1 MCGIA
6 GALDLGAG
14 PGVLETVDP
23 MTACLF
29 HRGPD
34 EEGFYRDQ
42 HVALG
47 SRRLSI
53 VDIAGSSQPIA
64 NEDQTVWVVFN
75 GQIYNYVE
83 LRVDLERRHTFRT
96 QGDTETLVHLYEE
109 HGPDFVNRLR
119 GMFVFAIWDTRRRA
133 LLIGRDRFGKKPLY
147 YTRLPGDDFGATL
160 AGGIAGG
167 TASRVVSNGGF
178 GAGAAN
184 GTGRAPTGAQ
194 TGRRAGRF
202 LFASEL
208 KALLQHGRLD
218 TTLDPTAI
226 YQYLCFGFVPHPRTA
241 YREIAALPPA
251 HWLQVDADG
260 RQTLQRYWQ
269 LPPSGTFT
277 GSREDA
283 LDRVREVLDESV
295 RIRLRSDVPVGVFLS
310 GGIDSGL
317 VTASAARASA
327 GSLRSFSVGFADQR
341 FDERPLARLVAEQY
355 GTRHTEVLVDL
366 GAEVRRPEELLTR
379 LVSMYDQP
387 YADSSAIPSSAV
399 AREAHT
405 HLKVVLNG
413 DGGDEA
419 FAGYR
424 RYSAALLANWMT
436 TTLGPVAPFAARMA
450 PAPRRR
456 RGPVAFTLRLLEGMA
471 LPPRERYIRW
481 SGLFTDADAAALCQ
495 PDFLADVQEQARSV
509 VDARVERC
517 LAWGIREPAALM
529 MAADATHVLPDD
541 FMVKMDIATMAHSL
555 EARSPFVD
563 HVLVELAV
571 SLPDRLR
578 ASAFQTKPL
587 LRELA
592 RERLPAAVVKAP
604 KRGFEVPMA
613 SWLRHELRG
622 LLQDALLAPDARIR
636 AIVRPAEARRLVAE
650 HLTERRD
657 HAMRLWALLT
667 LEWWLRSERAPRAA

>member
-1 MCGIA
+1 MPMCGIA

-14 PGVLETVDP
+14 PGVLDTVDP
-23 MTACLF
+23 MTACLY

-34 EEGFYRDQ
+34 EDGIYRDQ

-53 VDIAGSSQPIA
+53 VDIAGSTQPIA
-64 NEDQTVWVVFN
+64 NEDETVWVVFN

-83 LRVDLERRHTFRT
+83 LRADLEKRHTFRT

-109 HGPDFVNRLR
+109 HGPDFVKLLR
-119 GMFVFAIWDTRRRA
+119 GMFAFAIWDTRRKT
-133 LLIGRDRFGKKPLY
+133 LLLARDRFGKKPLY
-147 YTRLPGDDFGATL
+147 YTRNTGPA
-160 AGGIAGG
+160 AGGF
-167 TASRVVSNGGF
+167 R
-178 GAGAAN
+178 
-184 GTGRAPTGAQ
+184 
-194 TGRRAGRF
+194 
-202 LFASEL
+202 FASEI
-208 KALLQHGRLD
+208 KALLQAGNLD
-218 TTLDPTAI
+218 TTLDPTAV

-241 YREIAALPPA
+241 YAEIAAVPPA
-251 HWLQVDADG
+251 HWLQIDAEG

-269 LPPSGTFT
+269 LPPGGTFK
-277 GSREDA
+277 GSRQDA
-283 LDRVREVLDESV
+283 LEQIRTVFDESV

-327 GSLRSFSVGFADQR
+327 EPLQSFSIGFADQR

-366 GAEVRRPEELLTR
+366 NAEVARPEDLLTR
-379 LVSMYDQP
+379 LVTMYDQP
-387 YADSSAIPSSAV
+387 YADSSAIPSNVVS
-399 AREAHT
+399 REARK

-419 FAGYR
+419 FGGYR
-424 RYSAALLANWMT
+424 RYSAALLAEWMT
-436 TTLGPVAPFAARMA
+436 TTLGPVGAMAARHA
-450 PAPRRR
+450 PSPRQR
-456 RGPVAFTLRLLEGMA
+456 RGPVAFALRLLEGMA
-471 LPPRERYIRW
+471 LPPRERYLRW
-481 SGLFTDADAAALCQ
+481 SGLFTDADAATLCQ
-495 PDFLADVQEQARSV
+495 PEFLARVQEPAGRV
-509 VDARVERC
+509 VDARIEQA

-529 MAADATHVLPDD
+529 MAADATHVLVDD
-541 FMVKMDIATMAHSL
+541 FLVKMDIATMANSL
-555 EARSPFVD
+555 EGRSPFID
-563 HVLVELAV
+563 HMLVEFAV

-592 RERLPAAVVKAP
+592 RERLPAALVKAP

-613 SWLRHELRG
+613 SWLRNELRG
-622 LLQDALLAPDARIR
+622 ILQETVLAPDARIR
-636 AIVRPAEARRLVAE
+636 EIVRPEEARRLVTE
-650 HLTERRD
+650 HLTEQRD

-667 LEWWLRSERAPRAA
+667 LEWWLRSERAPHAAA

>member
-14 PGVLETVDP
+14 PGVLDTVDP
-23 MTACLF
+23 MTACLY

-34 EEGFYRDQ
+34 EDGLYRDET
-42 HVALG
+42 VALG

-53 VDIAGSSQPIA
+53 VDIAGSTQPIA
-64 NEDQTVWVVFN
+64 NEDETLWVVFN
-75 GQIYNYVE
+75 GQVYNYVE
-83 LRVDLERRHTFRT
+83 LRADLEQRHTFRT
-96 QGDTETLVHLYEE
+96 QGDTETLLHLYEE
-109 HGPDFVNRLR
+109 EGPDFVKKLR
-119 GMFVFAIWDTRRRA
+119 GMFVFAIWDTKRRS
-133 LLIGRDRFGKKPLY
+133 LLLGRDRFGKKPLY
-147 YTRLPGDDFGATL
+147 YTRAAGD
-160 AGGIAGG
+160 
-167 TASRVVSNGGF
+167 
-178 GAGAAN
+178 
-184 GTGRAPTGAQ
+184 
-194 TGRRAGRF
+194 RF
-202 LFASEL
+202 LFASEI
-208 KALLQHGRLD
+208 KALLDHGRIE
-218 TTLDPTAI
+218 TTLDTTAI

-241 YREIAALPPA
+241 YQEIKAVPPA
-251 HWLQVDADG
+251 HWLRIDADG
-260 RQTLQRYWQ
+260 TQTMERYWH
-269 LPPSGTFT
+269 LPPGGTFT
-277 GSREDA
+277 GSRPDA
-283 LDRVREVLDESV
+283 LEQIKAVFDESV

-317 VTASAARASA
+317 VTASAATASA
-327 GSLRSFSVGFADQR
+327 EPLQSFSIGFADQQ
-341 FDERPLARLVAEQY
+341 FDERPLAKLVAEQY

-366 GAEVRRPEELLTR
+366 DAEVRKPADLLTR

-387 YADSSAIPSSAV
+387 YADSSAIPSNAV
-399 AREAHT
+399 AREARK

-424 RYSAALLANWMT
+424 RYSAALLADWMT
-436 TTLGPVAPFAARMA
+436 TTLGPVAPLAARMA

-456 RGPVAFTLRLLEGMA
+456 RGPVAFALRLMEGMA

-481 SGLFTDADAAALCQ
+481 SGLFTDADAADLCQ
-495 PDFLADVQEQARSV
+495 PEFLAGVREQARSV
-509 VDARVERC
+509 VDARVEQCQR
-517 LAWGIREPAALM
+517 WGISEPAALM

-541 FMVKMDIATMAHSL
+541 FLVKMDIATMANSL
-555 EARSPFVD
+555 EGRSPFID

-587 LRELA
+587 LREIA
-592 RERLPAAVVKAP
+592 RERLPAALVKAP

-622 LLQDALLAPDARIR
+622 LLQETILAPDARIR
-636 AIVRPAEARRLVAE
+636 GIVRPEVVKRLAWE

-657 HAMRLWALLT
+657 HAMRLWALLN
-667 LEWWLRSERAPRAA
+667 LEWWLRSERAPSATS

>member
-6 GALDLGAG
+6 GALDLGSG
-14 PGVLETVDP
+14 PGVLDTVAP
-23 MTACLF
+23 MTACLQ

-34 EEGFYRDQ
+34 EDGFYRGEG
-42 HVALG
+42 VALG
-47 SRRLSI
+47 MRRLAI

-64 NEDQTVWVVFN
+64 NEDETVWVIFN

-83 LRVDLERRHTFRT
+83 LRADLERRHTFRT
-96 QGDTETLVHLYEE
+96 QGDTEVLVHLYEE
-109 HGPDFVNRLR
+109 HGPDLVRHLR
-119 GMFVFAIWDTRRRA
+119 GMFAFAIWDARRRT
-133 LLIGRDRFGKKPLY
+133 LLLGRDRFGKKPLY
-147 YTRLPGDDFGATL
+147 YTRRAEAAQPTAPGGGAPD
-160 AGGIAGG
+160 
-167 TASRVVSNGGF
+167 
-178 GAGAAN
+178 GAAD
-184 GTGRAPTGAQ
+184 GEAGEARGQ
-194 TGRRAGRF
+194 TAGRF

-208 KALLQHGRLD
+208 KALLQAGQLQM
-218 TTLDPTAI
+218 TLDPTAV

-241 YREIAALPPA
+241 YAEIAALPPA
-251 HWLQVDADG
+251 H
-260 RQTLQRYWQ
+260 TLQIDTAGRWTLRRYWQ

-277 GSREDA
+277 GSRQDA
-283 LDRVREVLDESV
+283 LDQVRAVFDESV

-317 VTASAARASA
+317 VTASAARAA
-327 GSLRSFSVGFADQR
+327 AEPLRTFSVGFADER

-355 GTRHTEVLVDL
+355 GTRHTEILVDL
-366 GAEVRRPEELLTR
+366 AAEVRRPEELLTR
-379 LVSMYDQP
+379 LVEMYDQP

-399 AREAHT
+399 SREARK

-424 RYSAALLANWMT
+424 RYSAALLAEWMT
-436 TTLGPVAPFAARMA
+436 ATLGPVAPLAARMA

-456 RGPVAFTLRLLEGMA
+456 RGPVAFTLRLLEGVA

-495 PDFLADVQEQARSV
+495 PDLLAGVRQTARAV
-509 VDARVERC
+509 VDARVGQC
-517 LAWGIREPAALM
+517 LSWGIREPAALM
-529 MAADATHVLPDD
+529 MAADSTHVLPDD
-541 FMVKMDIATMAHSL
+541 LLVKMDIATMASSV
-555 EARSPFVD
+555 EARSPFLD

-592 RERLPAAVVKAP
+592 RERLPAALVKAP

-613 SWLRHELRG
+613 SWLRHELRP
-622 LLQDALLAPDARIR
+622 LLQEALLAPDARIR
-636 AIVRPAEARRLVAE
+636 AIVRPEAVGRLVGE
-650 HLTERRD
+650 HLAEKRD
-657 HAMRLWALLT
+657 HAMRLWAILN
-667 LEWWLRSERAPRAA
+667 LEWWLRSERARHTQVRW

>member
-23 MTACLF
+23 MTACLY

-34 EEGFYRDQ
+34 EDGHYRADGI
-42 HVALG
+42 ALG
-47 SRRLSI
+47 MRRLSI

-64 NEDQTVWVVFN
+64 NEDQTVWVIYN
-75 GQIYNYVE
+75 GQVYNYVE
-83 LRVDLERRHTFRT
+83 LRVDLEKRHTFRT
-96 QGDTETLVHLYEE
+96 QGDTEVLVHLYEE
-109 HGPDFVNRLR
+109 HGPDFVKLLR
-119 GMFVFAIWDTRRRA
+119 GMFAFAIWDTRRRS
-133 LLIGRDRFGKKPLY
+133 LLLARDRFGKKPLY
-147 YTRLPGDDFGATL
+147 YTRSSAE
-160 AGGIAGG
+160 
-167 TASRVVSNGGF
+167 
-178 GAGAAN
+178 
-184 GTGRAPTGAQ
+184 Q
-194 TGRRAGRF
+194 AGRF

-208 KALLQHGRLD
+208 KALVEAAQVK

-241 YREIAALPPA
+241 FAEIAMLPPA
-251 HWLQVDADG
+251 HTLQIDGDG
-260 RQTLQRYWQ
+260 RQTLRRYWQ
-269 LPPSGTFT
+269 LPPGGTFT
-277 GSREDA
+277 GSRQEA
-283 LDRVREVLDESV
+283 LDQIRVTLDESV

-317 VTASAARASA
+317 VTASAARASIEP
-327 GSLRSFSVGFADQR
+327 LRTFSIGMPDER

-355 GTRHTEVLVDL
+355 GTQHTEVMVDL
-366 GAEVRRPEELLTR
+366 AAEVSRPEELLTR

-387 YADSSAIPSSAV
+387 YADSSAIPSSVV
-399 AREAHT
+399 AREAHK

-424 RYSAALLANWMT
+424 RYSAALLAEWMT
-436 TTLGPVAPFAARMA
+436 TTLGPVAPLAARMA

-456 RGPVAFTLRLLEGMA
+456 RGPVAFTLRLLEGVA

-495 PDFLADVQEQARSV
+495 PDFLTGVTEQARSL
-509 VDARVERC
+509 VDARVEQC

-529 MAADATHVLPDD
+529 MAADSVHVLPDD
-541 FMVKMDIATMAHSL
+541 FLVKMDIATMASSV
-555 EARSPFVD
+555 EARSPFLD
-563 HVLVELAV
+563 HVLAELAV
-571 SLPDRLR
+571 SLPDRIR

-592 RERLPAAVVKAP
+592 RERLPAAITKAP

-613 SWLRHELRG
+613 SWLRNEFRG
-622 LLQDALLAPDARIR
+622 LLQEALLAPDARIR
-636 AIVRPAEARRLVAE
+636 TIARPAAVRQLVGE
-650 HLTERRD
+650 HLAERRD
-657 HAMRLWALLT
+657 HAMCLWALLV
-667 LEWWLRSERAPRAA
+667 LEWWLRSDRAPTAA